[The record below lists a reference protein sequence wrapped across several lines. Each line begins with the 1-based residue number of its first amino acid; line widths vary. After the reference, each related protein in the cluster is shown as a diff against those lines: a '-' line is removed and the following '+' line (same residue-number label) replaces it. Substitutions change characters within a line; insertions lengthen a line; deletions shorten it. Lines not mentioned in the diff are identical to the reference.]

1 MIIQEDR
8 SKQAEFERR
17 RGSEPLDNL
26 QRAEIFLPG
35 VGSYEVEVELV
46 GVGVGQEVSPAGKV
60 FDVEKLVFFK
70 AVYGFHIALVGVRGG
85 RDAHV
90 LAVAE
95 HFGKVAFELP
105 ALVNLPDQIAQRDA
119 VAIQMLL
126 NA

>member
-1 MIIQEDR
+1 
-8 SKQAEFERR
+8 
-17 RGSEPLDNL
+17 
-26 QRAEIFLPG
+26 
-35 VGSYEVEVELV
+35 
-46 GVGVGQEVSPAGKV
+46 
-60 FDVEKLVFFK
+60 
-70 AVYGFHIALVGVRGG
+70 
-85 RDAHV
+85 V